1 MTNES
6 AWSLFVRYTC
16 YFGLALM
23 LAALPLSRFFMS
35 VAQFMLAGVFICE
48 DIDEREISTLSR
60 QSSGKIHIPT
70 ALILSIKEGFMNLIK
85 KLGQF
90 FRNKPAWIFSSLL
103 LIDFFGLLFTSDLAY
118 GMKVLRNNLPLL
130 LLPLFL
136 SSFEKIPPRLFRLFL
151 LIFATA
157 VVAGSLNSTY
167 LLIIQDITDTRQISP
182 FIHHIRFSLMVCM
195 AIFILAYYAFKKK
208 ESLGIVRAILI
219 LMLAWLIV
227 YLFMLRSLSGI
238 IAFFVTLVPVLILT
252 GLRSTSRRIKF
263 LLGALLIAL
272 PLIIGCW
279 VYMTVKNYTDAGPV
293 EMERLDAYTPGGEMY
308 VHDTTMGVEDGK
320 YIGLY
325 LCWPEL
331 EENWNRRSRIAFDS
345 LDHKGQEIRYTLIR
359 YLNSKDLR
367 KDSSGVAALTDQDVN
382 YVEHGIAN
390 VHDLKKFSVR
400 NRIHHMAM
408 DYQTYRRTGA
418 HTGSSAIERLEQ
430 GKAALHLI
438 RGHWMTGVGTG
449 DIRTSFHEAFRQMN
463 SPLQSANEGMFSAHN
478 QFLTVMASY
487 GIPGLIWF
495 LFAILYPALKKRSF
509 SNYFFVTFFTIA
521 LVSFLGDD
529 TLNNQAGV
537 TFFAFFYSLFVLS
550 KQDTDHETI

>member
-6 AWSLFVRYTC
+6 AWSLVVRYTC

-48 DIDEREISTLSR
+48 GIDVRKISTLSS
-60 QSSGKIHIPT
+60 QSSGKLRILT
-70 ALILSIKEGFMNLIK
+70 ALILPIKEGSMNLTT
-85 KLGQF
+85 KLGRF
-90 FRNKPAWIFSSLL
+90 FHNKPAWIFSSLL
-103 LIDFFGLLFTSDLAY
+103 LIDIIGLLFTSDLVY

-195 AIFILAYYAFKKK
+195 AIFILAYYAFKI
-208 ESLGIVRAILI
+208 EETSGPVRIILI
-219 LMLAWLIV
+219 LMLLWLVI

-238 IAFFVTLVPVLILT
+238 IAFFVTLVPVLLLT
-252 GLRSTSRRIKF
+252 GLRTTSRRMKF
-263 LLGALLIAL
+263 LFGAMLVVI
-272 PLIIGCW
+272 PLIIGCY
-279 VYMTVKNYTDAGPV
+279 VYLTVKNYTDAGPV
-293 EMERLDAYTPGGEMY
+293 EVERLDAFTPGGKVY

-320 YIGLY
+320 FVGLY
-325 LCWPEL
+325 LCWPEV
-331 EENWNRRSRIAFDS
+331 EENWNRRSRIPFDS

-367 KDSSGVAALTDQDVN
+367 KDSAGVAALTGQDIN

-400 NRIHHMAM
+400 NRIHHMVM
-408 DYQTYRRTGA
+408 DYQTYRSTGA
-418 HTGSSAIERLEQ
+418 HAGSSTIERLEQ
-430 GKAALHLI
+430 GKAALHLV
-438 RGHWMTGVGTG
+438 RRHWLTGVGTG

-478 QFLTVMASY
+478 QFLTVLASY
-487 GIPGLIWF
+487 GFPGLIWF
-495 LFAILYPALKKRSF
+495 LFAILYPAIRKRSF

-521 LVSFLGDD
+521 MVSFLGDD
-529 TLNNQAGV
+529 TINNQAGV
-537 TFFAFFYSLFVLS
+537 TFFAFFYSLFVFS
-550 KQDTDHETI
+550 KKDTDHETI

>member
-35 VAQFMLAGVFICE
+35 VAQFILAGVFICE
-48 DIDEREISTLSR
+48 GIDEREISTLSR
-60 QSSGKIHIPT
+60 QSSGKIRIPT

-208 ESLGIVRAILI
+208 ASFGIVRAILI

-263 LLGALLIAL
+263 LLGALLVAL

-279 VYMTVKNYTDAGPV
+279 VYMTVKNYTDASPV

-308 VHDTTMGVEDGK
+308 VHDATMGVEDGK

-367 KDSSGVAALTDQDVN
+367 KDSTGVAALTDQDVN

-430 GKAALHLI
+430 GKAALYLI